1 MKKIELNEEQVL
13 ILRDLI
19 ETEID
24 YLETNAVEDA
34 LEKDKESIKKQLD
47 LTKDILNKLA

>member
-24 YLETNAVEDA
+24 YLETDAVLDA
-34 LEKDKESIKKQLD
+34 DEKDKASLKRQLE
-47 LTKDILNKLA
+47 LTKDILNKLS

>member
-24 YLETNAVEDA
+24 YLETDA
-34 LEKDKESIKKQLD
+34 ITEVNEKDKESLKKQLE
-47 LTKDILNKLA
+47 LTKDILSKLE